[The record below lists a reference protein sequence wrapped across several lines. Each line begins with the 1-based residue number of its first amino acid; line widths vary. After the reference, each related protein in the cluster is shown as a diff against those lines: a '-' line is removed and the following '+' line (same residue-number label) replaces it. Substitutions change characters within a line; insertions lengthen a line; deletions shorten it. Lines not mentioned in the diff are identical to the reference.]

1 LLGDLGKYGITHET
15 NRAGTGWDASV
26 SPPPTN
32 GGLIATCGAGG
43 CATGGGSLAISGS
56 HLTAEVAGDVAPTK
70 IVDVTVSTGN
80 PVTFMVS
87 GSTRVL
93 SGSVTVQHNVARY
106 TATATFDAVV
116 FGQAGCCF
124 PTSGT
129 VTATFGGGP
138 FKGATETL
146 TFGSACG
153 EVQLTT
159 TSGNTFHRTLQ
170 SCL

>member
-1 LLGDLGKYGITHET
+1 M
-15 NRAGTGWDASV
+15 
-26 SPPPTN
+26 
-32 GGLIATCGAGG
+32 IATCGAGG

-70 IVDVTVSTGN
+70 IVDVTVSTGS
-80 PVTFMVS
+80 PLTFMVS

-129 VTATFGGGP
+129 VTATFGGGRSRAP
-138 FKGATETL
+138 
-146 TFGSACG
+146 
-153 EVQLTT
+153 
-159 TSGNTFHRTLQ
+159 RRR
-170 SCL
+170 